1 MRAKLESANAKREH
15 QKKAWIFKRIYKK
28 LHKNKNWVLESIEK
42 KARKKLAERIGWQ
55 KPKLLV
61 YYKSAEKLM
70 SSFPK
75 TPQKNSSNNLNPKE
89 RENNEPEMVQ

>member
-42 KARKKLAERIGWQ
+42 KARKKLAERIG
-55 KPKLLV
+55 
-61 YYKSAEKLM
+61 
-70 SSFPK
+70 
-75 TPQKNSSNNLNPKE
+75 
-89 RENNEPEMVQ
+89 